1 MVRRLGSS
9 RRAPGGLGAVWP
21 RRLAL
26 LVVALGIVL
35 MHHVV
40 GAHQHAAPD
49 TPPAGT
55 VVAVAHPG
63 DHGAPST
70 AALHQHAGGGGGH
83 DHAAAMLH
91 LCLAALAGAVVLL
104 LVLVLLAAWWRCV
117 PARLGAG
124 ATHIAAVP
132 RPPPVPSRLAELQ
145 VLRL

>member
-9 RRAPGGLGAVWP
+9 RRAPGGPGAVWP

-49 TPPAGT
+49 TPPTGT
-55 VVAVAHPG
+55 VVDVAHPG

-70 AALHQHAGGGGGH
+70 AALHQHPGGGH
-83 DHAAAMLH
+83 EHPASMFH
-91 LCLAALAGAVVLL
+91 LCLAALAAAVVLL
-104 LVLVLLAAWWRCV
+104 LVLVLVAAWWR
-117 PARLGAG
+117 PGPRRLGAG
-124 ATHIAAVP
+124 TTRIAAVP
-132 RPPPVPSRLAELQ
+132 RPPPVPTRLAELQ